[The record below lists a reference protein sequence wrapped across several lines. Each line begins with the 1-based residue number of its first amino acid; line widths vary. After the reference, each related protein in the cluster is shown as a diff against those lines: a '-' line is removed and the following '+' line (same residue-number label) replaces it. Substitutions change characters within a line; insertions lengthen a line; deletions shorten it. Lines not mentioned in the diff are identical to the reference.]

1 MPSPRIRV
9 FIADDHALVR
19 DGIVAILGSAP
30 DIEVIG
36 TAADG
41 RRAVEQII
49 ALAPDVAII
58 DLSMPEL
65 DGISATRQII
75 AAHPRTA
82 VVILSMHSSAE
93 HIFQAIEAGAR
104 SYLLKESAGREI
116 AETVRVVHLGRRHLG
131 GRIAEILAEGIST
144 RRGASPIDSLSNRER
159 EILKLVSDGLSS
171 AEIGRRLR
179 LSPKT
184 VDTYRSRLMQKLR
197 VTDLTGLVKFAI
209 LHGLTSLE

>member
-131 GRIAEILAEGIST
+131 GRIAEILAEGISS